1 MNDPRF
7 PFHAISHYDA
17 DGNIPF
23 QTGFPAEED
32 DFATVE
38 QARLWLQQRGGGV
51 IETPVPAQKW
61 EKVETVPPG
70 PILHFTRCVK
80 RH

>member
-1 MNDPRF
+1 MNNPST

-38 QARLWLQQRGGGV
+38 QARLWLQQRGGGI
-51 IETPVPAQKW
+51 IETPIPAQRW
-61 EKVETVPPG
+61 ETVETVQPSAVV
-70 PILHFTRCVK
+70 HQTRRVK
-80 RH
+80 RR